1 MAKPEFIL
9 EAALKSQQ
17 WEKAKGELRALV
29 AIQGSYT
36 SPLPAHMQ
44 KDTPRW
50 ELLSIRVEAFIK
62 SVEDDA
68 LQE

>member
-1 MAKPEFIL
+1 MAKSEFIL

-17 WEKAKGELRALV
+17 WERAKGELRALV

-36 SPLPAHMQ
+36 SPLPKHMQ
-44 KDTPRW
+44 KERPRW
-50 ELLSIRVEAFIK
+50 ELLNERIEAFIQ
-62 SVEDDA
+62 SVEGDA